1 MKQDSKTIIIVR
13 TIRYLN
19 SVTNESYDPTQYA
32 NGTFTMLENLISKGY
47 IFEDFKK
54 VIDLKWNEWKGTKF
68 QQYVRPA
75 TIFGNKFET
84 YLNEQSPSQIKLTKL
99 HNNVEKAK
107 RTNWRLDKE

>member
-19 SVTNESYDPTQYA
+19 SVTNESYDPTHYA
-32 NGTFTMLENLISKGY
+32 NGTFTMLENLISKGF

-68 QQYVRPA
+68 QQ
-75 TIFGNKFET
+75 
-84 YLNEQSPSQIKLTKL
+84 
-99 HNNVEKAK
+99 
-107 RTNWRLDKE
+107 

>member
-1 MKQDSKTIIIVR
+1 MNKILIARRGVPLMKLDGINIFIAQIAD
-13 TIRYLN
+13 
-19 SVTNESYDPTQYA
+19 
-32 NGTFTMLENLISKGY
+32 NLISKGY

>member
-19 SVTNESYDPTQYA
+19 SVTNESHDPTHYA
-32 NGTFTMLENLISKGY
+32 NGTFTMLENLISKGF

-54 VIDLKWNEWKGTKF
+54 VIDLKWNEWKGSKF
-68 QQYVRPA
+68 QQYVRPT
-75 TIFGNKFET
+75 TIFGTKFET